1 MQAQA
6 QSLAKSASAGLQP
19 DLYDEPARNDPSILI
34 TVCDG
39 LPDACGRGGGQRLA
53 HLNLVTPAGARP
65 EDARSPVWTWWFR
78 PSEGAGAVFFGFA
91 PALAS
96 WGAAMTVNRGAS
108 V

>member
-6 QSLAKSASAGLQP
+6 QSLAKSAFAGLQP

-53 HLNLVTPAGARP
+53 HLNLVTPSGCATRRRAIACL
-65 EDARSPVWTWWFR
+65 DLVVS
-78 PSEGAGAVFFGFA
+78 
-91 PALAS
+91 
-96 WGAAMTVNRGAS
+96 TV
-108 V
+108 